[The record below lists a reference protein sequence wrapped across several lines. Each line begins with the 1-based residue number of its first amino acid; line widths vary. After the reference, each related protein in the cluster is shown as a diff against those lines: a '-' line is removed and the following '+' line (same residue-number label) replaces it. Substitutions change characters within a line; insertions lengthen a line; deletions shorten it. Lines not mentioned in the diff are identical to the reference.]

1 MHLMNRQKLS
11 SMSVLDD
18 YFQIAYD
25 YLKILDTKFGKN
37 IQSHLA
43 NLYHTDDFLMMFCSM
58 RRLVGLKY
66 LLSFNKEII
75 FTHKENK

>member
-1 MHLMNRQKLS
+1 MHLMNHQKLS
-11 SMSVLDD
+11 SMNVLDD

-43 NLYHTDDFLMMFCSM
+43 NLYHTFLMMFCSM

-66 LLSFNKEII
+66 LLSFNKEILH
-75 FTHKENK
+75 F